1 MATEAEI
8 LARVKAGAAVPA
20 RDIGELRGW
29 IEKNSRAINA
39 QPPEIGAI
47 HDDVELRPGL
57 SADIAV
63 PKGGGPFPVAI
74 YLHGGGWVAGSS
86 KSHRKLGMQFAEA
99 GYLTINLNYRLAPE
113 HPFPAGLD
121 DCMFAGKWATE
132 NAARWSGDPS
142 RMAIGGDSA
151 GGNLAAATIVALDE
165 ERSPLKFRA
174 ALLIYGLYDVPAV
187 LERERNKRAMGLE
200 LMARAYAPADYP
212 AGLKRPRV
220 SPLGAIRPGL
230 MPPAF
235 VLCGA
240 DDPLLPESQA
250 IAAALERAGTPHE
263 LHVIDDMPHGFVQV
277 WMLSAAGD
285 ALGRMFTFMRRHV

>member
-8 LARVKAGAAVPA
+8 LARVKAGAAQPA
-20 RDIGELRGW
+20 RSIEEMRGW
-29 IEKNSRAINA
+29 IEKNARAINA
-39 QPPEIGAI
+39 VPPEIGAM
-47 HDDVELRPGL
+47 HDDVALRPGL
-57 SADIAV
+57 TADIAV
-63 PKGGGPFPVAI
+63 PKGDGPFPVTI
-74 YLHGGGWVAGSS
+74 YLHGGGWVGGSN

-121 DCMFAGKWATE
+121 DCLFACKWAAQ
-132 NAARWSGDPS
+132 NARRFGGDPS

-165 ERSPLKFRA
+165 DHSPLKMRA

-187 LERERNKRAMGLE
+187 LERERKKRVMGLE
-200 LMARAYAPADYP
+200 MMARAYVPNNYP
-212 AGLKRPRV
+212 AGLSSPRV

-230 MPPAF
+230 MPPSF

-240 DDPLLPESQA
+240 DDPLLPESYA
-250 IAAALERAGTPHE
+250 IAEALKGAGTPQE
-263 LHVIDDMPHGFVQV
+263 LLVVPEMPHGFVQV
-277 WMLSAAGD
+277 WMLSAAND
-285 ALGRMFTFMRRHV
+285 ALARMFAFMRQHV

>member
-8 LARVKAGAAVPA
+8 LARVKAGASQPA
-20 RDIGELRGW
+20 RSIEELRGW

-39 QPPEIGAI
+39 APPEIGAM
-47 HDDVELRPGL
+47 HDDVELRAGL
-57 SADIAV
+57 TADIAV
-63 PKGGGPFPVAI
+63 PKGDGPFPVTI
-74 YLHGGGWVAGSS
+74 YLHGGGWVGGSS

-121 DCMFAGKWATE
+121 DCLFACRWAAE
-132 NAARWSGDPS
+132 NARRYNGDPS

-165 ERSPLKFRA
+165 ERSPIKMRA

-187 LERERNKRAMGLE
+187 LERERNKRVMGLE
-200 LMARAYAPADYP
+200 LMARAYVPADYP
-212 AGLKRPRV
+212 AGLAKSRV

-230 MPPAF
+230 MPPSF

-240 DDPLLPESQA
+240 DDPLLPESYA
-250 IAAALERAGTPHE
+250 MAEALKRTGTPHE
-263 LHVIDDMPHGFVQV
+263 LVVVDDMPHGFVQV
-277 WMLSAAGD
+277 WMLSAAND
-285 ALGRMFTFMRRHV
+285 ALGRMFSFMRRHL